1 MGTDRKCCY
10 RIGNAED
17 KRKMIRVNLLPIRQA
32 RRRSEGR
39 TQIFVFA
46 AALGAAILAC
56 VVLYGFASSD
66 LAKTKEKVSQF
77 TQDVAAAKKEVADA
91 TVLEKKKTVYEKKL
105 AVLDRLEADRTGP
118 VKMLDEFQAI
128 LSTPRNEEERV
139 ARTKL
144 NWDVD
149 WDTRRVWIDSM
160 DEKASAFTIKG
171 GAANSNDVAEFL
183 RRMISAKHFKDVQ
196 LDFVQTKEN
205 GNDGSRYVEFTIFG
219 KIVYQ
224 DIQVVA
230 PLKKKKPGPKTPK
243 PKTPT
248 KKGT

>member
-1 MGTDRKCCY
+1 
-10 RIGNAED
+10 
-17 KRKMIRVNLLPIRQA
+17 MIRVNLLPIRQA

-46 AALGAAILAC
+46 AVLGAAILAC

-66 LAKTKEKVSQF
+66 LAKTKEKVTQF
-77 TQDVAAAKKEVADA
+77 TKDVAAAKKEVADA
-91 TVLEKKKTVYEKKL
+91 AKLEKKKKVYEKKL

-128 LSTPRNEEERV
+128 LSAPRNEEDRF
-139 ARTKL
+139 ARTKM

-160 DEKASAFTIKG
+160 EEKSGSFSIKG
-171 GAANSNDVAEFL
+171 GAADSNDVAEFL
-183 RRMISAKHFKDVQ
+183 RRMISAKHFKGVE

-205 GNDGSRYVEFTIFG
+205 TKNGPTYVEFTIFG

-224 DIQVVA
+224 EIVV
-230 PLKKKKPGPKTPK
+230 PVPVKKKKKPGKAPK
-243 PKTPT
+243 PNTPT
-248 KKGT
+248 KKGK

>member
-1 MGTDRKCCY
+1 
-10 RIGNAED
+10 
-17 KRKMIRVNLLPIRQA
+17 MIRVNLLPIRQA
-32 RRRSEGR
+32 RRRSEGK

-46 AALGAAILAC
+46 AALAVVLLAC
-56 VVLYGFASSD
+56 AVLYGVAASD
-66 LAKTKEKVSQF
+66 LAKTKKQVAQF
-77 TQDVAAAKKEVADA
+77 TKDVEIAKKEVADA
-91 TVLEKKKTVYEKKL
+91 TELEKKKSVFEKKL

-128 LSTPRNEEERV
+128 LSPPRNEEDRF

-149 WDTRRVWIDSM
+149 WDTRRVWVNSM
-160 DEKASAFTIKG
+160 DEKAGAFIIKG
-171 GAANSNDVAEFL
+171 GAADSNDVAEFL
-183 RRMISAKHFKDVQ
+183 RRMISAKHFDGVE

-205 GNDGSRYVEFTIFG
+205 GKDGGRFVEFTIFG

-224 DIQVVA
+224 EKVAAPVV
-230 PLKKKKPGPKTPK
+230 KKKPGKKAPKQNTPK
-243 PKTPT
+243 